1 MMHQL
6 PKITPAGILFIT
18 GILLTSCHRG
28 KNDPGY
34 DYLPEMDLS
43 RAYETYSDNPVFRDG
58 KTLQPP
64 VEGTVARDKI
74 PYPFSKN
81 DDDLTEAGKTIINP
95 LEYTSN
101 NLERGRVLYNRFCSN
116 CHGIE
121 GDGLG
126 NLFTAGVYLYPPDD
140 LTQEETRNRPDGE
153 IYHIITVG
161 YGIMG
166 DYGSQISPE
175 DRWKII
181 MYVRNELQDD

>member
-1 MMHQL
+1 MMHHI
-6 PKITPAGILFIT
+6 PRITAAIMLIIPGIFMA
-18 GILLTSCHRG
+18 SCHRD

-43 RAYETYSDNPVFRDG
+43 RAYETYSENPVFKDG

-64 VEGTVARDKI
+64 AEGTIPRDKI
-74 PYPFSKN
+74 PYPYSKN
-81 DDDLTEAGKTIINP
+81 DDDLSEAGKTIFNP
-95 LEYTSN
+95 LEYTSQ
-101 NLERGRVLYNRFCSN
+101 NLERGKLVYNRFCSN
-116 CHGIE
+116 CHGME

-126 NLFTAGVYLYPPDD
+126 NLFTAGVYPYPPGN
-140 LTQEETRNRPDGE
+140 LTREVTRNRPDGE

-166 DYGSQISPE
+166 SFGSQISPE

-181 MYVRNELQDD
+181 MYVRDELQDY